1 MMGIQS
7 LHAAWFP
14 RTDGVF
20 LTDDPQKLVQQGKVA
35 KIPYVTGK
43 LWPPCTMFRSPQK
56 IYIGNCDDEGTVF
69 SLANVNV
76 TLVIL
81 CNYVTQS
88 PN

>member
-1 MMGIQS
+1 MGTQS
-7 LHAAWFP
+7 LRLAWLP

-35 KIPYVTGK
+35 KIPYITGK
-43 LWPPCTMFRSPQK
+43 FRPPCTIFRSLHN
-56 IYIGNCDDEGTVF
+56 IYIGNCDDEGTLF

-81 CNYVTQS
+81 CNYLTQTS
-88 PN
+88 S

>member
-1 MMGIQS
+1 MGTQS
-7 LHAAWFP
+7 LHATWTP

-43 LWPPCTMFRSPQK
+43 LRPPCTVFRSPQK
-56 IYIGNCDDEGTVF
+56 IYVGNCDDEGTLF

-81 CNYVTQS
+81 HRIM
-88 PN
+88 